1 MPTRPV
7 PTLRCATRERRCGAG
22 EACWHNHSVAGSA
35 VNGKTETPD
44 PEDGE
49 SEAGRTV
56 PTSRRLPPRPERVL
70 VALLLAL
77 AGSLIIDAL
86 LVAFGTA
93 AFPTTKG
100 YGHFHSSDYGLLTAV
115 GVVMACAAWVVI
127 ARLSSEPRRV
137 LFRLA
142 VAVTIVLWLPD
153 IWLLIEHQPATAV
166 AVLMCM
172 HLGIALV
179 TYNVLIHVAPVRDVP
194 TGDLAMQGGGKH
206 QAGDRE
212 LVRSPPA
219 HQVDTRTFQVGQWV
233 WVLMMI
239 GIGLELA
246 LGIVALVAVPVHRPD
261 GWVPAQ
267 GRAIYQ
273 IHALLGGILTLVAMW
288 LVTLAPRQRVVRAG
302 IVIGLV
308 GLALGAGG
316 GILAVYHS
324 SRFAGLALMFAG
336 TLVAFFGYLIPL
348 IEPESSPATG

>member
-1 MPTRPV
+1 LAGLAGAQQP
-7 PTLRCATRERRCGAG
+7 ERRYGAG
-22 EACWHNHSVAGSA
+22 DARWHNHCVASGA
-35 VNGKTETPD
+35 LTGKAATPD
-44 PEDGE
+44 PKDGG
-49 SEAGRTV
+49 SEAAGRTV
-56 PTSRRLPPRPERVL
+56 RTSTRLPPKPERVL

-77 AGSLIIDAL
+77 AGSLAIDAS
-86 LVAFGTA
+86 LVALGTT
-93 AFPTTKG
+93 AFPATKG
-100 YGHFHSSDYGLLTAV
+100 YGHFHFSDYGLLTAV
-115 GVVMACAAWVVI
+115 GVVLASAAWVVI
-127 ARLSSEPRRV
+127 ARLSSDPRRV
-137 LFRLA
+137 LFRFA

-179 TYNVLIHVAPVRDVP
+179 TYNLLIHVAPARDVP
-194 TGDLAMQGGGKH
+194 AGDLAMQGGGEH
-206 QAGDRE
+206 QEKDRE
-212 LVRSPPA
+212 LGGSLSA
-219 HQVDTRTFQVGQWV
+219 HQVDARTFQVGQWV

-261 GWVPAQ
+261 GWVPEQ
-267 GRAIYQ
+267 GRAVYL
-273 IHALLGGILTLVAMW
+273 IHAVLGGILTLVAMW
-288 LVTLAPRQRVVRAG
+288 LVTVAPRQRVVRAG

-316 GILAVYHS
+316 GVLAVYHP

-348 IEPESSPATG
+348 IEPGSSPATG